1 MNNEL
6 FQQAKSLAAA
16 GDFNAAAELYRQCL
30 DDIEQAPAV
39 GEIGLLYHQMGNCY
53 TKMKSYDAAIEAY
66 TQATGDAAY
75 DACGSVNYNL
85 GMAYAAMR
93 DWTNAVK
100 HFEIAVSDRK
110 YPTPYKAYLGMG
122 NSLLKM
128 GKSAEA
134 GVAFREAA
142 LDEANPDPTK
152 ALLNLGVCF
161 MSLGRPVDAVASYE
175 SALQFDMS
183 NEVRNKLY
191 ASLGQAYVASGQMQ
205 KAADAFEAAIAD
217 KTYFLS
223 ASASVDYQRAIAA
236 VSQGTADTTSPL
248 PVITNDMSGLDVAV
262 SDEAPYEAQSTGEHE
277 ELPEDIAEN
286 YYFADA
292 YAEEGD
298 PANNEERFFSATD
311 DELEEWSRGVVKM
324 ERKRKSTGLKVVVAI
339 IIILL
344 LALAAG
350 VFLYTQGFGYPTQE
364 TVVEQVFANPKSAD
378 SYANGIQSDDIDAFA
393 ALIPNGSTISIDG
406 IDKSMSSSTAY
417 VTLTTPKGGDV
428 SYRVQLVRDMIG
440 WKVSDLDL
448 YFASQQ

>member
-16 GDFNAAAELYRQCL
+16 QDYNAAANLYRQCL

-53 TKMKSYDAAIEAY
+53 TKLKSYYEAIDAY
-66 TQATGDAAY
+66 TQAAADDAY
-75 DACGSVNYNL
+75 DACGSVNYNT
-85 GMAYAAMR
+85 GMAYAALR

-122 NSLLKM
+122 NCLLKM

-175 SALQFDMS
+175 SALQFEMAP
-183 NEVRNKLY
+183 EMRNKLY

-236 VSQGTADTTSPL
+236 VSQGTADSTASL
-248 PVITNDMSGLDVAV
+248 PVITGDMSGLDVSADDDR
-262 SDEAPYEAQSTGEHE
+262 SYATGEMD

-298 PANNEERFFSATD
+298 PTNNEERFFTATD

-324 ERKRKSTGLKVVVAI
+324 ERKRKGTGLKVLVAI
-339 IIILL
+339 IIVLL
-344 LALAAG
+344 LALAAA
-350 VFLYTQGFGYPTQE
+350 VFLYTQGFGFPTQE
-364 TVVEQVFANPKSAD
+364 SMVEQVFANPKDAT
-378 SYANGIQSDDIDAFA
+378 SYANGISTADIEAFA
-393 ALIPNGSTISIDG
+393 ALIPDGSKISIDG
-406 IDKSMSSSTAY
+406 VDKTMSTSTAPGESLH
-417 VTLTTPKGGDV
+417 VPSRRAGNTFVSFTT
-428 SYRVQLVRDMIG
+428 SR
-440 WKVSDLDL
+440 S
-448 YFASQQ
+448 FAVM

>member
-16 GDFNAAAELYRQCL
+16 GDFSKAAELYRQCL

-39 GEIGLLYHQMGNCY
+39 GEIGLLYHQMGNCF
-53 TKMKSYDAAIEAY
+53 TKQKSYYEAIEAY
-66 TQATGDAAY
+66 AQAAADDAY
-75 DACGSVNYNL
+75 DACGSVNYNA
-85 GMAYAAMR
+85 GMAYAALR
-93 DWTNAVK
+93 DWVNAVK

-175 SALQFDMS
+175 SALQFDMAP
-183 NEVRNKLY
+183 EVRNKLY
-191 ASLGQAYVASGQMQ
+191 ASLGQAYVACGQMQ

-236 VSQGTADTTSPL
+236 VSQGTADSTASL
-248 PVITNDMSGLDVAV
+248 PIITNDMSGLDVSADDDR
-262 SDEAPYEAQSTGEHE
+262 SYATGETD

-298 PANNEERFFSATD
+298 PVNNEERFFTATD
-311 DELEEWSRGVVKM
+311 AELEEWSRGVVKM
-324 ERKRKSTGLKVVVAI
+324 ERRRKGTGLKVLVAI
-339 IIILL
+339 IIVLL

-350 VFLYTQGFGYPTQE
+350 VFLYTQGFGFPAQE
-364 TVVEQVFANPKSAD
+364 NMVEQVFANPKDAS
-378 SYANGIQSDDIDAFA
+378 SYANGISSDDIEAFA
-393 ALIPNGSTISIDG
+393 ALVPDGSKISIDG
-406 IDKSMSSSTAY
+406 IDKTMSASTAY

-428 SYRVQLVRDMIG
+428 PYRVSLVRDMIG